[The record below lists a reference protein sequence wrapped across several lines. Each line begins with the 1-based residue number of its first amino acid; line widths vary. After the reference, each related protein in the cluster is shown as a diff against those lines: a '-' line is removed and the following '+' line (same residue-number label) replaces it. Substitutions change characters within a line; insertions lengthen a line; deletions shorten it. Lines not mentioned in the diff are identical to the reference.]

1 MGTDFQK
8 QRKCLLCH
16 CLCAVARHIGNRD
29 PALCGCFHIND
40 IVAGRKHADITKLR
54 TDLHDLLRNDRF
66 IGQRNLTILQTF
78 HDILRLILCV
88 LIYGQI
94 SKYLKL
100 IPV

>member
-16 CLCAVARHIGNRD
+16 RLCAVARHIGNRD
-29 PALCGCFHIND
+29 PVFCGCPHIYD
-40 IVAGRKHADITKLR
+40 IVAGRKHTNITKLR
-54 TDLHDLLRNDRF
+54 TGFHDLLRNDCF
-66 IGQRNLTILQTF
+66 IGQCNLAILQTL

-94 SKYLKL
+94 SKLLKL